1 MDGSRPYDPAAVPAL
16 PDRDGARRAA
26 ALSFAWIG
34 AWWLVMIPV
43 ALMAFCVLGLAHRVQ
58 TVLRPEDGMA
68 TNERLPWVGER
79 G

>member
-1 MDGSRPYDPAAVPAL
+1 MDGSGSHGAAIGLAEPM
-16 PDRDGARRAA
+16 GWKARRAA
-26 ALSFAWIG
+26 ALTLAWFS

-43 ALMAFCVLGLAHRVQ
+43 ALMAFCLLGLAHRVQ
-58 TVLRPEDGMA
+58 TVLRPEEGVQ

>member
-1 MDGSRPYDPAAVPAL
+1 MDLSYGAAIESAEPV
-16 PDRDGARRAA
+16 GWKARRAA
-26 ALSFAWIG
+26 ALTYAWIS

-43 ALMAFCVLGLAHRVQ
+43 ALMAFCLLGLAHRVQ
-58 TVLRPEDGMA
+58 TVLKPEEGMA